1 MTRPKQILFYSLLL
15 LLILAA
21 VEGMGRA
28 AYYLAYGEWYST
40 PPPPDSAA
48 LNRNSVSDRV
58 ALPEVNDGLNPVN
71 HPYYGF
77 TSPAPSNDLNA
88 MPPPQTGADTVV
100 IALLGGSVSRLQT
113 PYFRRAI
120 EQYFAEQQLPRR
132 PVVLELAHG
141 GHRQPQQLHV
151 VSYMLT
157 MGGSFDIIVNLDG
170 YNELNGPYRNF
181 SRGVFPFFPAVWE
194 QLNELT
200 IPEIAIAGRILQRR
214 AELAELQQD
223 AAASPFRYSAAY
235 GLLHRYRIQRA
246 NDRIR
251 QLNYDLTQVETGRQ
265 FARHGPRGNFQNFDQ
280 VRREAVRVWYRS
292 SAVLGRVAAA
302 AGADYYH
309 FLQPS
314 QYLPDSKPLSPE
326 ELRFAYGE
334 TQRQILN
341 YPETYP
347 LLTQYGQELQ
357 RDGVNYFDLNG
368 IFRDYPET
376 LYIDRCCHLN
386 ARGNELLA
394 AAMVQQLAPALLR
407 HGQAAPLPT
416 ADSILAVAAPLP
428 LPPLP
433 EPPAPPAAAPPPAA
447 LPLSPQQFQVS
458 RRYGNFLAYEKDN
471 CAPEH
476 IQPRFFLHIIPV
488 SAADLPAGRQE
499 HGFENRDFWFQQEG
513 GGLIDGHC
521 SVERS
526 LPDYPIAHIRTGQ
539 LNDSGEIWS
548 VELSFEQ

>member
-15 LLILAA
+15 LLTLAA
-21 VEGMGRA
+21 VEGMARA
-28 AYYLAYGEWYST
+28 AYYLAYGEWYQA
-40 PPPPDSAA
+40 PALPDPAA
-48 LNRNSVSDRV
+48 PNRNSESDRV
-58 ALPEVNDGLNPVN
+58 ALPEVNAGLDPVN

-88 MPPPQTGADTVV
+88 MPPPQTGSDTVV
-100 IALLGGSVSRLQT
+100 IALLGGSVARLLT
-113 PYFRRAI
+113 ADFRRAV

-181 SRGVFPFFPAVWE
+181 LRGVFPFFPAVWE

-214 AELAELQQD
+214 AELDVLQQD

-235 GLLHRYRIQRA
+235 GLINRYRRQRT
-246 NDRIR
+246 REHIR
-251 QLNYDLTQVETGRQ
+251 QLNYELTQVETGRQ

-292 SAVLGRVAAA
+292 SAVLGRVVAA

-314 QYLPDSKPLSPE
+314 QYLPDRKPLSPE

-341 YPETYP
+341 YPETWP

-368 IFRDYPET
+368 IFRDHPET

-394 AAMVQQLAPALLR
+394 AAMVERMAPALLR
-407 HGQAAPLPT
+407 RGQAAPGST
-416 ADSILAVAAPLP
+416 ADSVLAVAAPP
-428 LPPLP
+428 LRPALP
-433 EPPAPPAAAPPPAA
+433 EPAPPGAADPPAA
-447 LPLSPQQFQVS
+447 LPLSPHQFQVS

-476 IQPRFFLHIIPV
+476 IQPRFFLHITPV
-488 SAADLPAGRQE
+488 SAADLPEHRRE
-499 HGFENRDFWFQQEG
+499 HGFANRDFWFQREG
-513 GGLIDGHC
+513 GSLIDGHC
-521 SVERS
+521 SVERP
-526 LPDYPIAHIRTGQ
+526 LPNYPIAHLRTGQ
-539 LNDSGEIWS
+539 FNAAGEIWA
-548 VELSFEQ
+548 VELSFPE

>member
-1 MTRPKQILFYSLLL
+1 
-15 LLILAA
+15 
-21 VEGMGRA
+21 
-28 AYYLAYGEWYST
+28 
-40 PPPPDSAA
+40 
-48 LNRNSVSDRV
+48 
-58 ALPEVNDGLNPVN
+58 
-71 HPYYGF
+71 
-77 TSPAPSNDLNA
+77 

-100 IALLGGSVSRLQT
+100 VALLGGSVARDVT
-113 PYFRRAI
+113 PSLRRAI
-120 EQYFAEQQLPRR
+120 EQYFAEQKLPRR
-132 PVVLELAHG
+132 PVVLGLAHIA
-141 GHRQPQQLHV
+141 HRQPQQLNV

-157 MGGSFDIIVNLDG
+157 MGGGFDLIVNLDG
-170 YNELNGPYRNF
+170 YNELNGPYHNF
-181 SRGVFPFFPAVWE
+181 LSGVFPFFPAVWE

-200 IPEIAIAGRILQRR
+200 IPEIAIAGRILNQR
-214 AELAELQQD
+214 AELDALQQD

-235 GLLHRYRIQRA
+235 GLINRYRSQRT
-246 NDRIR
+246 REHIR
-251 QLNYDLTQVETGRQ
+251 QLNYELTQVETGRQ

-302 AGADYYH
+302 GGADYYH

-314 QYLPDSKPLSPE
+314 QYLPDRKPLSPE

-341 YPETYP
+341 YPETWP

-368 IFRDYPET
+368 IFRDHPET

-386 ARGNELLA
+386 ERGNELLA
-394 AAMVQQLAPALLR
+394 AAMVERMAPALLR
-407 HGQAAPLPT
+407 RGQAAPLPT

-428 LPPLP
+428 LRPLP
-433 EPPAPPAAAPPPAA
+433 ELPAPPAAADPPPAA
-447 LPLSPQQFQVS
+447 RPRSPHQFQVS
-458 RRYGNFLAYEKDN
+458 RRYGNFLTYEKDP

-476 IQPRFFLHIIPV
+476 LQPRFFLHITPV
-488 SAADLPAGRQE
+488 SAADLPSGRRE
-499 HGFENRDFWFQQEG
+499 HGFENRDFWFQREG
-513 GGLIDGHC
+513 GGLIDGYC

-526 LPDYPIAHIRTGQ
+526 LPDYPIAGIRTGQ
-539 LNDSGEIWS
+539 YNAAGEIWA

>member
-1 MTRPKQILFYSLLL
+1 MTLPKQILFYSLLL
-15 LLILAA
+15 LLTLAV
-21 VEGMGRA
+21 VEGMARA
-28 AYYLAYGEWYST
+28 AYYLAYGEWYQV
-40 PPPPDSAA
+40 PAPLDPAA
-48 LNRNSVSDRV
+48 LNRNSESDRV
-58 ALPEVNDGLNPVN
+58 ALPEINDGLNPVN

-77 TSPAPSNDLNA
+77 TRPSPIDDLNA
-88 MPPPQTGADTVV
+88 MPPPQTGADTVI
-100 IALLGGSVSRLQT
+100 IAFLGGSVAHLLT
-113 PYFRRAI
+113 ADFRRAV
-120 EQYFAEQQLPRR
+120 EQYFAEQKLPRR
-132 PVVLELAHG
+132 PVVLGLAHS

-157 MGGSFDIIVNLDG
+157 MGGGFDLVVNLDG

-200 IPEIAIAGRILQRR
+200 IPEIAIAGRILNRR

-223 AAASPFRYSAAY
+223 AASSPFRYSAAY
-235 GLLHRYRIQRA
+235 ELLHRYRIQRA

-292 SAVLGRVAAA
+292 SAVLGRVAAT

-314 QYLPDSKPLSPE
+314 QYIPESKPLSPE

-347 LLTQYGQELQ
+347 LLTQYGQELR
-357 RDGVNYFDLNG
+357 RDGVNFFDLNG
-368 IFRDYPET
+368 IFRDHPET
-376 LYIDRCCHLN
+376 LYLDRCCHLN

-394 AAMVQQLAPALLR
+394 AAMVERMSPALLR
-407 HGQAAPLPT
+407 HGQAAPIPT
-416 ADSILAVAAPLP
+416 ADSVLAVAAP
-428 LPPLP
+428 PPLP
-433 EPPAPPAAAPPPAA
+433 ALSPNPEPRLGSPS
-447 LPLSPQQFQVS
+447 PLSDPGPQFQVS
-458 RRYGNFLAYEKDN
+458 RRYGNFLTYEKDP
-471 CAPEH
+471 CDPEH
-476 IQPRFFLHIIPV
+476 IQPRFFLHITPV
-488 SAADLPAGRQE
+488 SAADLPADRQE
-499 HGFENRDFWFQQEG
+499 HGFANRDFWFQQEG
-513 GGLIDGHC
+513 GGLIEGHC

-539 LNDSGEIWS
+539 LNDSGEIWA
-548 VELSFEQ
+548 VELSFPE